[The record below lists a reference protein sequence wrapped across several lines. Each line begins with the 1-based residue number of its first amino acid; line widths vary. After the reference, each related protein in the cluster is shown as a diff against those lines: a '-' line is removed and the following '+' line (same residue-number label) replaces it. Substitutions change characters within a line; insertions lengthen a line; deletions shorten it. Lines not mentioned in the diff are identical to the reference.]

1 MSSLENKSDNKDIFT
16 SIVRVKGNDKYRV
29 VPVKSNKE
37 VDKKMWM
44 GLSKVLARIYVSVPI
59 KSGDLICKN
68 ILNTGIDIV
77 CTRDINDE

>member
-1 MSSLENKSDNKDIFT
+1 MIIRIYIT

-77 CTRDINDE
+77 CTRDIYDE

>member
-16 SIVRVKGNDKYRV
+16 SIVRVNGNDKYRV

-68 ILNTGIDIV
+68 ILNTGIDIDRKSV
-77 CTRDINDE
+77 V

>member
-16 SIVRVKGNDKYRV
+16 SIVRVNGNDKYRV

-77 CTRDINDE
+77 CTRDIYDE